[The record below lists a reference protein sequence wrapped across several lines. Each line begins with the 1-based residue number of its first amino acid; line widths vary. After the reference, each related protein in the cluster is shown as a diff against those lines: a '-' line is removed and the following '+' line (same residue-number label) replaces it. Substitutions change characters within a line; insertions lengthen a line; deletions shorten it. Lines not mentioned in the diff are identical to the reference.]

1 MSESQKRLP
10 PQAIDAEKA
19 VLGCILINANSISSA
34 LQHLTAQSFYQKEHS
49 LIFDTMISLYDKSI
63 PIDSVNLIE
72 ELKKNKKL
80 KSVGGAYYITGLT
93 QEAPSASNAEYYAK
107 IVREKEIL
115 RIIISTSIE
124 MSVSAYDNSEEVS
137 SILDKAEQSLFSVS
151 EQANKRK
158 FEELEPMIHNVLN
171 IWGNRKKGEI
181 TGVSSGF
188 QDLDN
193 QISGFQNSDF
203 IVLAARPSMGK
214 TALALN
220 ISRNIAVNSNLK
232 IGFFSLEMSS
242 QQLTERLLSAEA
254 QISSHLVRVGKL
266 PKKDWRKLSDAAST
280 LSEAQIFIDDSAG
293 LNIMELRAKARQMK
307 SEKNIDILI
316 VDYLQLLHK
325 AGRVESRQQEIS
337 YISRSLKSLAKEL
350 NIPIIALSQL
360 SRAVEARSDH
370 RPIMSDLRESGAIE
384 QDADIVLFIYRKYV
398 YSKKEEDKGI
408 SELIISKHRNG
419 PTGTVKLAFIDE
431 YAKFQN
437 YEFVHDNDFID
448 SHDIDDISFD

>member
-34 LQHLTAQSFYQKEHS
+34 LQHLTAESFYQKEHS
-49 LIFDTMISLYDKSI
+49 LIFDTMINLYDKSI

-107 IVREKEIL
+107 IVREKEVL
-115 RIIISTSIE
+115 RTIISTSIS
-124 MSVSAYDNSEEVS
+124 MTDSAYDDSDEVS
-137 SILDKAEQSLFSVS
+137 SILDKAEQSLFSIS
-151 EQANKRK
+151 EQANKKK

-214 TALALN
+214 TAFAMNLVEHAVLN
-220 ISRNIAVNSNLK
+220 YDKPVLV
-232 IGFFSLEMSS
+232 FSLEMPSES
-242 QQLTERLLSAEA
+242 LILDCFHQLVALIRLNSG
-254 QISSHLVRVGKL
+254 LV
-266 PKKDWRKLSDAAST
+266 
-280 LSEAQIFIDDSAG
+280 
-293 LNIMELRAKARQMK
+293 NYLRTIGQVSIKR
-307 SEKNIDILI
+307 
-316 VDYLQLLHK
+316 
-325 AGRVESRQQEIS
+325 
-337 YISRSLKSLAKEL
+337 LK
-350 NIPIIALSQL
+350 
-360 SRAVEARSDH
+360 H
-370 RPIMSDLRESGAIE
+370 
-384 QDADIVLFIYRKYV
+384 
-398 YSKKEEDKGI
+398 
-408 SELIISKHRNG
+408 
-419 PTGTVKLAFIDE
+419 
-431 YAKFQN
+431 
-437 YEFVHDNDFID
+437 
-448 SHDIDDISFD
+448 